1 MIPALL
7 PHLTVSDFLVFI
19 NFFQKPDSLFKKKLQ
34 QQFKTKHSFTFSS
47 GRAGIYHILKA
58 NKIKNKNILVSAYT
72 CCVVT
77 EAIVQ
82 SNNTPV
88 FVDVNKDSFNAQI
101 TQSLIKKH
109 QSNLGAVIITN
120 LYGLVNFSDPF
131 FLKKNK
137 KILVILDDAL
147 SPYHIK
153 HKPTGLYDYMLI
165 SCSARKP
172 FSCLGGGIIFTD
184 KQDKVET
191 LKNYLSK
198 NKLKSNSIKKFKKFI
213 LNCLLFLAF
222 QPLIYP
228 FTCLMKRKTWLL
240 QSFFNEKNH
249 DIYKPKPEYFEP
261 MYDFQKR
268 LGINQLKKFN
278 WLTKRRKQIGNQY
291 YRLLKPH
298 FPFIKNYWQ
307 LNTSYSHIPF
317 LHPQRDKLADHLA
330 KNRID
335 TEKYFDYS
343 IPQLIQYK
351 TKGKFL
357 RAQYL
362 ANRIINLPIY
372 PGLTE
377 KTIAKIV
384 RKIKIFSLTAF
395 HLVIVGLVLI
405 RQIIVIII

>member
-7 PHLTVSDFLVFI
+7 PHLTISDFLAFI
-19 NFFQKPDSLFKKKLQ
+19 NFFQKPGNLFKKKLK

-58 NKIKNKNILVSAYT
+58 NKIENKNILVSAYT

-88 FVDVNKDSFNAQI
+88 FIDVDKDSFNAQI
-101 TQSLIKKH
+101 TPSLIKKH
-109 QSNLGAVIITN
+109 QSNLGAVIVTN
-120 LYGLVNFSDPF
+120 LYGLVNYSDPL

-137 KILVILDDAL
+137 KILMILDDAL
-147 SPYHIK
+147 SPHHIK
-153 HKPTGLYDYMLI
+153 HKSTGHYDYMLV

-184 KQDKVET
+184 KQNRFQT
-191 LKNYLSK
+191 LKKYLSK

-240 QSFFNEKNH
+240 QRFFNEKDH
-249 DIYKPKPEYFEP
+249 DIFKPKLEYLEP

-278 WLTKRRKQIGNQY
+278 WLTKRRQKIGNIY
-291 YRLLKPH
+291 YQLLKSH
-298 FPFIKNYWQ
+298 FAFIKKYWKQ
-307 LNTSYSHIPF
+307 DTPFSHIPF
-317 LHPQRDKLADHLA
+317 LHPKRDKLADYLY
-330 KNRID
+330 KNNID
-335 TEKYFDYS
+335 TEKYFDYA
-343 IPQLIQYK
+343 IPQIKQYK
-351 TKGKFL
+351 IKTKFPN
-357 RAQYL
+357 AQQL
-362 ANRIINLPIY
+362 AAQIINLPIQ
-372 PGLTE
+372 PNLTK
-377 KTIAKIV
+377 KTIIKIV
-384 RKIKIFSLTAF
+384 NKIKQF
-395 HLVIVGLVLI
+395 
-405 RQIIVIII
+405 